1 LRVPVWES
9 LSLRSFVRLRCELS
23 PPDAQH
29 DLFVEVALQPARFNA
44 SRPKMCSDGTHLA
57 VSRELVAM
65 SDWELE
71 RGRLASSLG
80 FDQDRRNVANRILRE
95 RYAGQEAGVAL
106 WIMVIAA
113 GGVRDRTA

>member
-1 LRVPVWES
+1 MISLLEVP
-9 LSLRSFVRLRCELS
+9 
-23 PPDAQH
+23 
-29 DLFVEVALQPARFNA
+29 LQPARFNA

-71 RGRLASSLG
+71 RGLASSLG

-106 WIMVIAA
+106 WIMAIAV
-113 GGVRDRTA
+113 GVGLIALLE